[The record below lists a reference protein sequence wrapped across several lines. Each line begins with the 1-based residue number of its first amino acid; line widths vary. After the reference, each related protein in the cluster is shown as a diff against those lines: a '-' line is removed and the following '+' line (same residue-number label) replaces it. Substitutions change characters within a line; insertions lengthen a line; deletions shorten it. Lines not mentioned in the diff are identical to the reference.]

1 MMNNLLKK
9 SILTVLLFW
18 VLWIVFFAESDEF
31 PSVLSIR
38 DRVDVVNKITKMRL
52 DRLLSRFMRETGFDM
67 WLIVCNQDNY
77 DPVFLTMVPYN
88 AGLPLDQILVF
99 HDEGPDKGVKRM
111 NISRTR
117 MPDLHE
123 SVWKASHTDPNLKEG
138 QWECLARIVKNRD
151 AKRIGINVSDVIWA
165 ADGLSVSNMKKLKE
179 LLGPDYSRRFHSAEE
194 LSTLWL
200 ETLLEEELDLFSSA
214 VSISRALIAETFSN
228 DTITPGVTTTDDL
241 VYYYWQ
247 RISDIG
253 ISRTFKPS
261 FSIRARYPDMVKK
274 YGKKDRVIR
283 RGDLLHCDVG
293 LRYLRYCTDTQEM
306 AYVLR
311 RGETEVPEGLK
322 RGLAEGNRLQDIFC
336 SEMKEGLKGNQMLN
350 NMLKRA
356 KMEGIEKPRIYSHS
370 LGLYSHEPGPLIG
383 LPWEQ
388 VNTGPRGEV
397 KLVHN
402 SGFTVELS
410 VDLPVPEWGGEV
422 VRFKL
427 EQDVVF
433 TRKGVFH
440 LGGRQTEY
448 HIIR

>member
-1 MMNNLLKK
+1 MRKYQKQGIMMILVFC
-9 SILTVLLFW
+9 LTVPISFEL
-18 VLWIVFFAESDEF
+18 SQEF
-31 PSVLSIR
+31 PAVLSVR
-38 DRVDVVNKITKMRL
+38 DQVNVVNKMTKMRL
-52 DRLLSRFMRETGFDM
+52 DRLLPKFMRETGFDM
-67 WLIVCNQDNY
+67 WIIVCNQDNY

-117 MPDLHE
+117 MLDLHE
-123 SVWKASHTDPNLKEG
+123 SVWKASHTDPNLEEG
-138 QWECLARIVKNRD
+138 QWECLARIVKKRD
-151 AKRIGINVSDVIWA
+151 PKRIGINVSDIIWA

-179 LLGPDYSRRFHSAEE
+179 LLGPDYSRRFYSAEE

-200 ETLLEEELDLFSSA
+200 ETLLDEELDLFSSA
-214 VSISRALIAETFSN
+214 VFISRALIAETFSN
-228 DTITPGVTTTDDL
+228 RVITPGITTTEDL
-241 VYYYWQ
+241 VYHYWQ
-247 RISDIG
+247 RISNLG
-253 ISRTFKPS
+253 IPRTFKPS
-261 FSIRARYPDMVKK
+261 FSIRARHPDMIKK
-274 YGKKDRVIR
+274 YGKTDKVIR

-336 SEMKEGLKGNQMLN
+336 SEMKEGLTGNQMLN
-350 NMLKRA
+350 NMLKKA
-356 KMEGIEKPRIYSHS
+356 KEIGIEKPRIYSHS
-370 LGLYSHEPGPLIG
+370 LGYYSHEPGPLIG

-397 KLVHN
+397 RLVDH
-402 SGFTVELS
+402 SAFTVELS
-410 VDLPVPEWGGEV
+410 VDLPVPEWEGEE

-433 TRKGVFH
+433 TRKEVFY

-448 HIIR
+448 HVIK